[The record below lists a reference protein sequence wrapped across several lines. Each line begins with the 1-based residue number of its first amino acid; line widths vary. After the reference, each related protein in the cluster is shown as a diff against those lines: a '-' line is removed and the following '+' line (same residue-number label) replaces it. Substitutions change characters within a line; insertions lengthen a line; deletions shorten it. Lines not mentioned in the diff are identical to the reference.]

1 MAVSRDVGR
10 VRILVALGSGT
21 LLNPLNSSM
30 LAVALIR
37 IQHDF
42 GLRFAGVTWLISG
55 FYLASAVGHPVMGR
69 LSDLFGARRTFACGL
84 VLAAL
89 ASGLAPLAP
98 SFWLLVVARIAQAF
112 GTSALFPAAMRIVG
126 GFDHGLEGALAT
138 LRVVSAGVAAIGPA
152 LGGLLLA
159 VGDWWTL
166 FLVNLPVVAVS
177 LTLILRTLPPDP
189 APAAPPRGSSRLA
202 RMDLPGAGLFGG
214 SLLCALVFLLSL
226 SSPNA
231 AWWSLPVAG
240 ACMVLFLRRER
251 QAASPFLDLDAAN
264 RALLVTC
271 LQFALVNVVFYAVM
285 FGIPN
290 YLQDARGLSP
300 SASGVVML
308 SLAGCGVLGTT
319 ISAWVVRRGGLA
331 RSLVLAA
338 AVLGAGAAMLLV
350 DGAGGQIAL
359 LVLALALIGFSNGFH
374 NLGLQAVLQRTAP
387 PESLGAASGLFMSS
401 RYVGAILAGALLGLL
416 FTTGS
421 GGAHLQQLALILLL
435 LTAGIGVV
443 TAALRAS

>member
-1 MAVSRDVGR
+1 MTVPRDADR
-10 VRILVALGSGT
+10 ARILVALGSGT

-42 GLRFAGVTWLISG
+42 GLRFASVTWLISG

-112 GTSALFPAAMRIVG
+112 GTSALFPAAMPIVG
-126 GFDHGLEGALAT
+126 GFERGLEGALAT
-138 LRVVSAGVAAIGPA
+138 LRVVSATVAAIGPA

-177 LTLILRTLPPDP
+177 LTLILRRLPPDP
-189 APAAPPRGSSRLA
+189 APAPPGGSSRLA

-214 SLLCALVFLLSL
+214 TLLCALVFLLSL
-226 SSPNA
+226 SAPGA

-251 QAASPFLDLDAAN
+251 QASSPFLDLDAAN
-264 RALLVTC
+264 RALLFTC

-290 YLQDARGLSP
+290 YLQDARGMSP

-331 RSLVLAA
+331 RALVLAA

-350 DGAGGQIAL
+350 EGAGGQIAL

-421 GGAHLQQLALILLL
+421 GGAHLEQLALVLLL
-435 LTAGIGVV
+435 LTAGIGAV
-443 TAALRAS
+443 TGALRAP